1 MFDALVQPGPV
12 PHIFSEKVVLL
23 SFDSQVIISA
33 LTHGP
38 ALSYCPSLSLCVC
51 VCVCVCVCHSA
62 FSPARHLFL
71 QGCSLKGELSLFF
84 KLNVCQNKCQFE
96 ILLFTEEIKACMFQC
111 AWKRLSLVKW
121 LSFESLGT
129 LPVSLGNRFNTHT
142 HMTSSEFSWS
152 QLSTVTTFPRSQ
164 DFLYICFSF
173 VQCIVFF
180 FFISYTH
187 FSSFKSMETHWS
199 QSMRTLWF

>member
-1 MFDALVQPGPV
+1 M
-12 PHIFSEKVVLL
+12 VLL
-23 SFDSQVIISA
+23 C
-33 LTHGP
+33 LT
-38 ALSYCPSLSLCVC
+38 VC
-51 VCVCVCVCHSA
+51 VCVCLSHSA

-121 LSFESLGT
+121 LSFESLRT
-129 LPVSLGNRFNTHT
+129 LPVSLGNRFYTHT
-142 HMTSSEFSWS
+142 HMTLSDFSWS

-164 DFLYICFSF
+164 D
-173 VQCIVFF
+173 QIVFF
-180 FFISYTH
+180 IYLFFFFFCSMYWFFFFYKLYPFFI
-187 FSSFKSMETHWS
+187 F
-199 QSMRTLWF
+199 